1 MLQIYI
7 SGQLVDVFGDEEVVL
22 TKSINNIG
30 DIQSRDGDKT
40 NTFELPLT
48 NRNKL
53 IFESAQVLNSG
64 TTIPYDR
71 LPAIVKVNGLIH
83 TVGWAE
89 LISSGDTFTV
99 AIVGG
104 NADWYKLIGDKSLRD
119 LDLEAFNHL
128 WTGTNV
134 RDARLNNVLWS
145 DVYNYPNVDYGLFA
159 TATTIYWSNFYPGVY
174 VKYLLYKIFQEVGF
188 TMVGDFYDNNDLFQE
203 MFLPFCADFKRDR
216 VYSNRNAGEWDT
228 PSSSPDGIATWSVVL
243 TNTISSTDYN
253 ILNDATGILTIL
265 DAVDLTFRIKIR
277 INNTDAF
284 DHTFG
289 FYMTYTDQ
297 NGDVQTE
304 ALVFGQNVVAG
315 NSYTYEQTL
324 TRTMGQ
330 TTIVFEWQMSGVL
343 GNALDILEF
352 EIIDYTVTDEEDDS
366 YLGITE
372 TFNYVTL
379 ASTLPDIKQTDLIL
393 TVCNQFG
400 LMFTTDHQT
409 NRINFFNFNDV
420 VGNIPNA
427 KDWSN
432 KLDISEK
439 PKISYKGNYAQTN
452 KFTYVTDTENQY
464 LVDNPEYG
472 NGEITIDNTNLEV
485 EKTSFESVF
494 SLCIRQNDTANGTVR
509 MAYIP
514 KFIEG
519 DEVDCESYIGLIR
532 FETTHLL
539 TMDGYALEA
548 TQPAI
553 HGQDLSFA
561 SNLLDTYYP
570 TFRDTI
576 QNYKQVQALLHLHS
590 ADIVNLD
597 QSIPIWIDY
606 FSAYFYINEVKQF
619 KLTSVESTIVDL
631 IRIG

>member
-203 MFLPFCADFKRDR
+203 MFLPFCADFKRDG

-289 FYMTYTDQ
+289 FSMTYTDQ

-379 ASTLPDIKQTDLIL
+379 ASTLPDIKQVDLIL

-452 KFTYVTDTENQY
+452 KFLYITDTENQY